1 MDPGTWIALGL
12 SALTFLLVLI
22 LVLRRP
28 PADPR
33 VRELQDRLSRIETLV
48 DRLDPLLRQELSSL
62 RGEQFQQ
69 LARISETQRAQLT
82 QMGEAQMTQLALI
95 LRTTNDAIANLTR
108 TTDQQLKELRESVA
122 LRLQTIQTDNAA
134 QLEKMRQ
141 TVDEKLHKTLEE
153 RLGQSFQLVSDR
165 LEQVQKG
172 LGEMQSLAV
181 GVGDLKKVLTNVK
194 TRGTMG
200 EYQLGSILEQLL
212 APEQYAANVR
222 TVPRSAE
229 VVEYAIRLP
238 GKDLDGAPVWL
249 PVDSKFPVEDYSA
262 LQAAY
267 DLGDAAEIEARG
279 KALEIAFRKAAKEI
293 HDKYVSPPDTTDFAI
308 LFVPVEGLYAE
319 VVRRPALM
327 ERLQNEYRVN
337 VAGPATFA
345 ALLNSLRM
353 GFRTLAIEKRSSE
366 VWKILS
372 AVKTEFSTFGKV
384 LANAKRKIDDAGDEI
399 DVLVGRRSRQILRK
413 LGNVTEMKPDEARAM
428 LEAGEV
434 DPAGPGSAEDV
445 DEEPDGEAG

>member
-1 MDPGTWIALGL
+1 MGPGTWIALGL
-12 SALTFLLVLI
+12 SSLTFLLALY
-22 LVLRRP
+22 LAFRRAP
-28 PADPR
+28 PDPR
-33 VRELQDRLSRIETLV
+33 VKELQDRLARVETLV
-48 DRLDPLLRQELSSL
+48 ERLDPLMRQELSSL
-62 RGEQFQQ
+62 RGEQSRQMGQ
-69 LARISETQRAQLT
+69 VAETQRMQLT
-82 QMGEAQMTQLALI
+82 GMGEAQMRQLALI
-95 LRTTNDAIANLTR
+95 MQTNNDAIANLTK
-108 TTDQQLKELRESVA
+108 TTDQQLKDLRESVA
-122 LRLQTIQTDNAA
+122 ARLQTIQGDNAA
-134 QLEKMRQ
+134 QLEKMRE

-153 RLGQSFQLVSDR
+153 RLGQSFSLVSER

-172 LGEMQSLAV
+172 LGEMQTLAV

-238 GKDLDGAPVWL
+238 GKDADGNPVWL
-249 PVDSKFPVEDYSA
+249 PIDSKFPVEDYYA

-267 DLGDAAEIEARG
+267 DLGDAVEIEARG
-279 KALEIAFRKAAKEI
+279 KALETAFRKAAKDI
-293 HDKYVSPPDTTDFAI
+293 HDKYVSPPDTTDFGI

-327 ERLQNEYRVN
+327 ERLQNDYKIS

-384 LANAKRKIDDAGDEI
+384 LASAKKKIDDAGDDI
-399 DVLVGRRSRQILRK
+399 DALVGVRSRQILRR
-413 LGNVTEMKPDEARAM
+413 LGDVTEMKPGEARA
-428 LEAGEV
+428 LLDPGTGEV
-434 DPAGPGSAEDV
+434 ESVGVPDDV
-445 DEEPDGEAG
+445 DEESAGEA